1 MQGKAA
7 KAPCGG
13 YCGQNPALLVR
24 GLPRAHR
31 CLTRS
36 RGPGAWCQRTGVES
50 VLEPTP
56 WTRLHGPAP
65 DGGGKIRNVFSVC
78 CLSTSP

>member
-1 MQGKAA
+1 MQGKVARA
-7 KAPCGG
+7 TRGVL
-13 YCGQNPALLVR
+13 GQNPALLIR

-31 CLTRS
+31 GLTQS
-36 RGPGAWCQRTGVES
+36 RGLGAWCQRTGVQS
-50 VLEPTP
+50 VLEPAP

-65 DGGGKIRNVFSVC
+65 DGGGRIRHVFSVG